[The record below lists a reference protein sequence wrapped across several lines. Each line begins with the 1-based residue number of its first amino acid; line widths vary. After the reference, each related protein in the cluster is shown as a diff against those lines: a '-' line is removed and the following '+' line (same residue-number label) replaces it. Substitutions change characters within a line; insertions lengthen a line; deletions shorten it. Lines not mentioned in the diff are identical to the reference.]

1 MFRGFLPVLAIL
13 LVVSGCGGGGSLPIP
28 DPPSAGP
35 PEPPPE
41 PPPDPPPD
49 PPPEPPPEE
58 PSPGGVWQGTSS
70 LGSGV
75 VGLVS
80 ESGQFHF
87 IQGDGGAQFVGRLST
102 SGDEL
107 SANFVGYVPFGE
119 KFDDGSTTGVG
130 SLSGNLDERSR
141 ISADIDFTTSR
152 GDTSHSTIALTYDSI
167 YERDSS
173 RESVAGNYL
182 DTERNVVIN
191 VNNDGELFS
200 QDPRSHCITNGT
212 VSVIDRAFNL
222 YRVQYQ
228 FSNCKGREKVLNG
241 TVAKGLAALD
251 DTRSP
256 EALIMGVEVAEAGHA
271 FAGVFPRS

>member
-1 MFRGFLPVLAIL
+1 MLRSFLPMSAIL
-13 LVVSGCGGGGSLPIP
+13 LVVSGCGGGGNLPIP
-28 DPPSAGP
+28 DIGSPEP
-35 PEPPPE
+35 PEPPAE
-41 PPPDPPPD
+41 A
-49 PPPEPPPEE
+49 
-58 PSPGGVWQGTSS
+58 SPGGVWQGTSS
-70 LGSGV
+70 LGFAV

-87 IQGDGGAQFVGRLST
+87 IQGDRTQLVGGLTT

-107 SANFVGYVPFGE
+107 SANFVGYVSFGQ

-130 SLSGNLDERSR
+130 SLSGNLDERSS

-152 GDTSHSTIALTYDSI
+152 GAASQSTIALSYDPN

-173 RESVAGNYL
+173 LESVAGNYL

-200 QDPRSHCITNGT
+200 QDPESHCITNGT
-212 VSVIDRAFNL
+212 VSVIDLAFNL
-222 YRVQYQ
+222 YRVQYT
-228 FSNCKGREKVLNG
+228 FSNCKGHEKELNG
-241 TVAKGLAALD
+241 TVAEGLATLD

-256 EALIMGVEVAEAGHA
+256 EAMIMAVEVAAAGSA
-271 FAGVFPRS
+271 FAGVFPRN

>member
-1 MFRGFLPVLAIL
+1 MLRSFLPMSAIL
-13 LVVSGCGGGGSLPIP
+13 LVVSGCGGGGQLPIAGP
-28 DPPSAGP
+28 EPPGP
-35 PEPPPE
+35 PEPPAPE
-41 PPPDPPPD
+41 A
-49 PPPEPPPEE
+49 
-58 PSPGGVWQGTSS
+58 SPGGVWQGTSS
-70 LGSGV
+70 LGFGV

-87 IQGDGGAQFVGRLST
+87 IQGDGAQLVGRLTT

-119 KFDDGSTTGVG
+119 KFGDGSTTGVG
-130 SLSGNLDERSR
+130 SLSGNLDERTS

-152 GDTSHSTIALTYDSI
+152 GAASQSTISLSYDPI

-173 RESVAGNYL
+173 LESVAGNYL

-200 QDPRSHCITNGT
+200 QDPKSQCITNGM
-212 VSVIDRAFNL
+212 VSVIDPALNL
-222 YRVQYQ
+222 YRVEYT
-228 FSNCKGREKVLNG
+228 FSNCKGHHQEVLNG
-241 TVAKGLAALD
+241 TVAEGLATLD
-251 DTRSP
+251 DTQSP
-256 EALIMGVEVAEAGHA
+256 DALIMGVEVAAAGYA

>member
-1 MFRGFLPVLAIL
+1 M
-13 LVVSGCGGGGSLPIP
+13 S
-28 DPPSAGP
+28 
-35 PEPPPE
+35 PEPPAQE
-41 PPPDPPPD
+41 A
-49 PPPEPPPEE
+49 
-58 PSPGGVWQGTSS
+58 SPGGVWQGTSS
-70 LGSGV
+70 LGFGV

-87 IQGDGGAQFVGRLST
+87 IQGDGAQLVGRLTT

-107 SANFVGYVPFGE
+107 SANFVGYVSFGE
-119 KFDDGSTTGVG
+119 KLDDGSTTGVG
-130 SLSGNLDERSR
+130 SLSGNLDERSS

-152 GDTSHSTIALTYDSI
+152 GAASQSTIELSYDPI

-173 RESVAGNYL
+173 LESVAGNYL

-212 VSVIDRAFNL
+212 VSVIDPAFNL
-222 YRVQYQ
+222 YRVEYT
-228 FSNCKGREKVLNG
+228 FSNCKGHQKVLNG
-241 TVAKGLAALD
+241 TVAEGLATLD
-251 DTRSP
+251 DTQSP
-256 EALIMGVEVAEAGHA
+256 EAVIMGVEVAAAGYA

>member
-1 MFRGFLPVLAIL
+1 MSAIL
-13 LVVSGCGGGGSLPIP
+13 LVVSGCGGGELPIP
-28 DPPSAGP
+28 EFEPPES
-35 PEPPPE
+35 PEPPAPE
-41 PPPDPPPD
+41 AS
-49 PPPEPPPEE
+49 
-58 PSPGGVWQGTSS
+58 SPGGVWQGTSS
-70 LGSGV
+70 LGFGI

-87 IQGDGGAQFVGRLST
+87 IQGDGAQLVGRLTT

-130 SLSGNLDERSR
+130 SLSGNLDERSL
-141 ISADIDFTTSR
+141 ISADINFTTSR
-152 GDTSHSTIALTYDSI
+152 GAASQSTIALSYDPI

-173 RESVAGNYL
+173 LESVAGNYL

-200 QDPRSHCITNGT
+200 QDPRSQCITNGT
-212 VSVIDRAFNL
+212 VSVIDPAFNL
-222 YRVQYQ
+222 YRVEYT
-228 FSNCKGREKVLNG
+228 FSNCKRHHQEVLNG
-241 TVAKGLAALD
+241 MVAEGLATLD
-251 DTRSP
+251 DTQSP
-256 EALIMGVEVAEAGHA
+256 EAVIMGVEVTAAGYA

>member
-1 MFRGFLPVLAIL
+1 MLRRFFPISAIL
-13 LVVSGCGGGGSLPIP
+13 LVVSGCGGGGNLPIP
-28 DPPSAGP
+28 DIGSPEP
-35 PEPPPE
+35 PEPPE
-41 PPPDPPPD
+41 PP
-49 PPPEPPPEE
+49 EQEA
-58 PSPGGVWQGTSS
+58 SPGGVWQGTSS
-70 LGSGV
+70 LGFAV

-87 IQGDGGAQFVGRLST
+87 IQGDGVQLIGSLST

-107 SANFVGYVPFGE
+107 SANFVGYAPFGE

-130 SLSGNLDERSR
+130 SLSGNLDERSD

-152 GDTSHSTIALTYDSI
+152 GDSSQSTIALSYDAI

-173 RESVAGNYL
+173 LESIAGNYL

-222 YRVQYQ
+222 YRVRYT
-228 FSNCKGREKVLNG
+228 FSNCKGHDKDLNG
-241 TVAKGLAALD
+241 KVAEGLATLD

-256 EALIMGVEVAEAGHA
+256 EAMIMGVEVAAAGSA
-271 FAGVFPRS
+271 FAGVFPRN